1 LYGIYRDKR
10 TKASGTE
17 EFPNDAAAYE
27 AAEWSRHMSKKKIS
41 KEKSIQHAKMT
52 TEIVISLI
60 LVGTCAFFVRNGFN
74 HAKKVEPSPYVE
86 QKDIDIEDPTAST
99 DFDPNQTIYESL
111 SVNTKD
117 KFRGD
122 LILVNKEHQYF
133 GGDEDLV
140 SITDMNYEN
149 EVSCF
154 SAVDST
160 YTILKEVYG
169 PMTKMIQDFYD
180 IYYNDTLIIYGS
192 YRTTEF
198 QQELYDNDVAN
209 NGGEESTRVAK
220 AGFSEHE
227 TGLAFDFSETVNN
240 DYQGTGDFEWI
251 NANCYKYG
259 FIVRYTSSKEKIT
272 GFQNEPWHFRYVGI
286 PHAYYMDSN
295 DLCLE
300 EYIDLIRKHPYDKL
314 NEHLEFSDDKGNDYE
329 VYFVK
334 SDDGNEKTTVPVPAG
349 VRYEIS
355 GNNVDGFIVTVYKGQ
370 KPIVEE
376 APTKS
381 FEDTSEENSENIS
394 DDSES
399 DNSEDTDEYSEY

>member
-1 LYGIYRDKR
+1 
-10 TKASGTE
+10 
-17 EFPNDAAAYE
+17 
-27 AAEWSRHMSKKKIS
+27 MSKKKIS

-52 TEIVISLI
+52 TEIVISLV
-60 LVGTCAFFVRNGFN
+60 LLGTCAFFIRNSLN
-74 HAKKVEPSPYVE
+74 HAKTVEPSPYVE
-86 QKDIDIEDPTAST
+86 HNNNIDIEDPSATT
-99 DFDPNQTIYESL
+99 LPDPNQTIYESL

-149 EVSCF
+149 EINFF

-160 YTILKEVYG
+160 YTILKEVYS
-169 PMTKMIQDFYD
+169 PMVKMIQDFYD
-180 IYYNDTLIIYGS
+180 KYQNDTLIIYGS
-192 YRTTEF
+192 YRTTDF

-220 AGFSEHE
+220 PGFSEHE
-227 TGLAFDFSETVNN
+227 TGLAFDFSETENN

-272 GFQNEPWHFRYVGI
+272 GFQNEPWHFRYVGV
-286 PHAYYMDSN
+286 PHAYYMDAN

-300 EYIDLIRKHPYDKL
+300 EYIKLIGEHPYDK
-314 NEHLEFSDDKGNDYE
+314 EHLYFSDDKGNDYE

-334 SDDGNEKTTVPVPAG
+334 SDDGNDKTTVPVPAG
-349 VRYEIS
+349 VRYDIS

-376 APTKS
+376 APTKT
-381 FEDTSEENSENIS
+381 FEDASEENTENSTDESEDENA
-394 DDSES
+394 
-399 DNSEDTDEYSEY
+399 EDTDDYSEY

>member
-1 LYGIYRDKR
+1 
-10 TKASGTE
+10 
-17 EFPNDAAAYE
+17 
-27 AAEWSRHMSKKKIS
+27 MSKKKIS
-41 KEKSIQHAKMT
+41 KEKSIRRAKTM
-52 TEIVISLI
+52 TEIVISLV
-60 LVGTCAFFVRNGFN
+60 LVGTGAFFIRNSFN
-74 HAKKVEPSPYVE
+74 HAKTIEPSPYVE
-86 QKDIDIEDPTAST
+86 ENDIQIDDPEATT
-99 DFDPNQTIYESL
+99 VPDPNQTIYESL
-111 SVNTKD
+111 AVDTKD

-149 EVSCF
+149 EIDCF

-160 YTILKEVYG
+160 YTILRNVYE
-169 PMTKMIQDFYD
+169 PMTKMVQDFYD
-180 IYYNDTLIIYGS
+180 KYHNDTLIIYGS
-192 YRTTEF
+192 YRSSEF
-198 QQELYDNDVAN
+198 QQELYDADVSAH
-209 NGGEESTRVAK
+209 GGEESSRVAK

-227 TGLAFDFSETVNN
+227 TGLAFDFSETENN

-286 PHAYYMDSN
+286 PHAFYMDMH

-300 EYIDLIRKHPYDKL
+300 EYIDLIREHPYERL
-314 NEHLEFSDDKGNDYE
+314 NDHLEFTDDNGKEYE

-349 VRYEIS
+349 VRYDIS

-376 APTKS
+376 EEVTTKA
-381 FEDTSEENSENIS
+381 FEDTSEENTENS
-394 DDSES
+394 DGEEN
-399 DNSEDTDEYSEY
+399 DNSEEDYSDEY

>member
-1 LYGIYRDKR
+1 
-10 TKASGTE
+10 
-17 EFPNDAAAYE
+17 
-27 AAEWSRHMSKKKIS
+27 MSKKKIS

-52 TEIVISLI
+52 TEIVISLV
-60 LVGTCAFFVRNGFN
+60 LVGTCAFFVRNGLN
-74 HAKKVEPSPYVE
+74 HAKKVEPSPYIE
-86 QKDIDIEDPTAST
+86 QNNIEIEDPTAT
-99 DFDPNQTIYESL
+99 TVPDPNQTIYESL
-111 SVNTKD
+111 SVSTKD

-149 EVSCF
+149 EIDCF

-160 YTILKEVYG
+160 YTILRKVYG
-169 PMTKMIQDFYD
+169 PMSKMILDFYD
-180 IYYNDTLIIYGS
+180 KYQNDTLLIYGS

-198 QQELYDNDVAN
+198 QQQLYDNDVAN
-209 NGGEESTRVAK
+209 NDGEESTRVAK

-227 TGLAFDFSETVNN
+227 TGLAFDFSETENN

-286 PHAYYMDSN
+286 PHAYYMDAN

-300 EYIDLIRKHPYDKL
+300 EYIKLIGEHPYEKQ
-314 NEHLEFSDDKGNDYE
+314 HLEFSDDKGNEYE

-334 SDDGNEKTTVPVPAG
+334 SDDGNEKTTVPVPTG

-355 GNNVDGFIVTVYKGQ
+355 GNNIDGFIVTVYKGQ

-381 FEDTSEENSENIS
+381 FEDADDEKDENS
-394 DDSES
+394 SES
-399 DNSEDTDEYSEY
+399 DENENSEDTDDNNEY